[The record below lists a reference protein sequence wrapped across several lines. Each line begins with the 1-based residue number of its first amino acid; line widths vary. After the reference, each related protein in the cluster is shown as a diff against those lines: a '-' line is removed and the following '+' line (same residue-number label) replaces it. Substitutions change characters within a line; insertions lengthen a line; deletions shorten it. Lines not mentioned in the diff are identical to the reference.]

1 MTKRSPQDILTA
13 FIVINNEEALE
24 IANRQDLICGSKKIT
39 VKYKGLEMYQV
50 GSIVFAHIPGYTHT
64 TVSNLCEGLL
74 SLGGEIH
81 RVFLITT
88 AVSCACVKE
97 GVNKLISIERIYCNS
112 REACDSSK
120 EFGFYLPEGSQK
132 MYPATAVSQCD
143 QKITR
148 TTGVQVLLNL
158 NVMIDALTLL
168 PKVALTDQLIV
179 MAVNV
184 AKITCKYRHTIVRKL
199 LFDNHFQDFVSV
211 VARFVSRFT
220 SEGSGTL
227 SMTPPAT
234 CKKQK
239 LNHQLLSKI
248 NDKAVP
254 LSKEEYDKQREII
267 EKFEKDFLITSL
279 SPDKLSSFTRCL
291 GLTDI
296 DYKNIEYEHHHANPK
311 EQIHCIVKAWF
322 EKEGFEANV
331 KKFGKALQ
339 DMNKELYDNF
349 ILYCCKRVHFVSSM
363 RCFKYLNHEE
373 QLCTII

>member
-1 MTKRSPQDILTA
+1 MTKRPPQDILTA

-24 IANRQDLICGSKKIT
+24 IANRQDFTCGSKKIT
-39 VKYKGLEMYQV
+39 VKYKGIEMYQV
-50 GSIVFAHIPGYTHT
+50 GSIVFAHIPGYSHT
-64 TVSNLCEGLL
+64 AVSNLCEGLL
-74 SLGGEIH
+74 SLGGEIY
-81 RVFLITT
+81 RAFLITT

-97 GVNKLISIERIYCNS
+97 GVNELISIERIYSNS

-120 EFGFYLPEGSQK
+120 EFGFYLPEGSKK

-148 TTGVQVLLNL
+148 TTCVQVLLNL
-158 NVMIDALTLL
+158 NVIIDALTLL
-168 PKVALTDQLIV
+168 SKSALTNQLIV

-184 AKITCKYRHTIVRKL
+184 AKIACKYKHATVRKL

-220 SEGSGTL
+220 SEDSITL
-227 SMTPPAT
+227 PMTPPAT

-239 LNHQLLSKI
+239 LHHQLLSK
-248 NDKAVP
+248 NDDEVP
-254 LSKEEYDKQREII
+254 LSKEEYDKQRKII
-267 EKFEKDFLITSL
+267 EEFEKDFLITSL
-279 SPDKLSSFTRCL
+279 SQDKLSSFTRCL

-296 DYKNIEYEHHHANPK
+296 DYKNIEYEHNHANPK

-322 EKEGFEANV
+322 EKEGLGANV

-349 ILYCCKRVHFVSSM
+349 ILYC
-363 RCFKYLNHEE
+363 
-373 QLCTII
+373 